1 MRNSLLL
8 LTVDKAGGDR
18 TVSFHS
24 RVQILYLNDEL
35 ERMICFGEE
44 LEARISDEQLTV
56 QLVKEALAEMFPPST
71 LFDTTTQKFY
81 N

>member
-56 QLVKEALAEMFPPST
+56 QLVKEALAEMFPPNM